1 MKGKIGLLVLAV
13 SLMISQTAQAGQW
26 TGAIPTQTRADW
38 AAEYDTPTVGPAA
51 TRGMAQLLDQPN
63 GNVIMTYYTNVRVQ
77 VLDVEGKWVRVRVG
91 DEDNGSLTG
100 YAGGID
106 KKIQLLSMEQADMSS
121 LFIPKKGTAL

>member
-51 TRGMAQLLDQPN
+51 TRGMAELLDQPN
-63 GNVIMTYYTNVRVQ
+63 GNVIMTYIPTCAFGFWMWR
-77 VLDVEGKWVRVRVG
+77 G
-91 DEDNGSLTG
+91 NGFACGWEMKT
-100 YAGGID
+100 
-106 KKIQLLSMEQADMSS
+106 
-121 LFIPKKGTAL
+121 TAV